1 MMSYAIQEIAEIVH
15 GKLSHQSALWGIA
28 DKVEH
33 LLIDSRKII
42 YPETSVFI
50 AIKGERN
57 DGHRYLKEV
66 YDAGVRNFIVEQMQA
81 DMLPVDV
88 NIVVV
93 KNGLQALQTLVS
105 KHRSMF
111 TCPVIGITGSN
122 GKTIIKEWLYQLLK
136 EDLNIVRNP
145 KSYNSQVGVPLSVW
159 QMNEAHQLA
168 IFEAGISQKG
178 EMSNLQKM
186 IHPNIGV
193 FTFLG
198 AAHDEGFHSR
208 KEKLHEKLQLFKD
221 AEWLIYSRDMEE
233 VEEGVIQFLPR
244 HPQLKTFTWSRNGVA
259 SDCNFEV
266 DIRQHQTAIC
276 LRRGA
281 QMLTVHVPFT
291 DDASVNNACTCFALL
306 AAMNRL
312 STDVL
317 KRFETLQAVEM
328 RLQLKEGN
336 NNCVIIND
344 SYNADINALQIALDF
359 MEQQSAGYTKT
370 VIISDIL
377 QSGIK
382 DVELYTQVARL
393 LRQKGVKHLI
403 AIGPKLLQYQQLFD
417 SHASFYAT
425 TKDFIEDFKS
435 LNFSQQI
442 ILIKGARDFQ
452 FEKIS
457 ALLERKVHETVFEI
471 NLNALVHN
479 LNIYR
484 KHIKNGVKL
493 MGMVKAHSYGAG
505 SYEIAKVLEFNRVD
519 YLTVAYADEGVTLRK
534 SGIKTPIMV
543 MNPEVSAF
551 DQILKHNLEPEIY
564 NFFILDQLIN
574 SCEGEEIGIHLEVD
588 CGMKR
593 LGFDEGQIDLLVDTL
608 KQNPH
613 IRIRSVF
620 AHLAASEEKKHDEF
634 TKEQISLFKRIS
646 DKIIGAFDYPVLRHI
661 LNSSGIIRFP
671 DAQFDMVR
679 LGIGLYGIDPSSKLQ
694 KELQHIGV
702 LKTVISQLRSIQ
714 SHETIG
720 YSRKGKVNRDS
731 VIATVAIGYA
741 DGLNRKLGNGKGYML
756 VNGQKAPIVGSICMD
771 MTMLDVTDIPCKEG
785 DEVIIF
791 GKELNII
798 DVADKIGTIPYE
810 VLTAVSQRVKRVY
823 FWE

>member
-1 MMSYAIQEIAEIVH
+1 MPYAIQEIAEIIN

-42 YPETSVFI
+42 YPETSIFI

-57 DGHRYLKEV
+57 DGHKYLREV
-66 YDAGVRNFIVEQMQA
+66 YDSGVRNFIVEHLQGET
-81 DMLPVDV
+81 LPVDV
-88 NIVVV
+88 NIIVV
-93 KNGLQALQTLVS
+93 KDALHALQILAA
-105 KHRSMF
+105 KHRSLF
-111 TCPVIGITGSN
+111 TYPVIGITGSN
-122 GKTIIKEWLYQLLK
+122 GKTIVKEWLYQLLK
-136 EDLNIVRNP
+136 DDANIVRNP

-159 QMNEAHQLA
+159 QMNEAHQLG
-168 IFEAGISQKG
+168 IFEAGISRKG
-178 EMSNLQKM
+178 EMQHLQK
-186 IHPNIGV
+186 IIKPVIGI
-193 FTFLG
+193 FTYFG
-198 AAHDEGFHSR
+198 AAHDEGFHSP
-208 KEKLHEKLQLFKD
+208 KEKLHEKLQLFRD
-221 AEWLIYSRDMEE
+221 SEWLIYSRDQED

-244 HPQLKTFTWSRNGVA
+244 HPQLKTFTWSRKGIA

-266 DIRQHQTAIC
+266 EIRQQQTAIC
-276 LRRGA
+276 LRKGA
-281 QMLTVHVPFT
+281 QMLTVTIPFT
-291 DDASVNNACTCFALL
+291 DDASINNACTCFALL
-306 AAMNRL
+306 AAVNRL
-312 STDVL
+312 STDLL
-317 KRFETLQAVEM
+317 KRFENLQAVEM

-359 MEQQSAGYTKT
+359 MDQQSAGYTKT

-382 DVELYTQVARL
+382 DGELYTKVSKL
-393 LRQKGVKHLI
+393 LRQKGVRHI
-403 AIGPKLLQYQQLFD
+403 ICIGPKLSEFSPLFD
-417 SHASFYAT
+417 NNAVFYAD
-425 TKDFIEDFKS
+425 TKSFIEDFKS
-435 LNFSQQI
+435 LDFTQQI
-442 ILIKGARDFQ
+442 VLIKGAREFQ

-457 ALLERKVHETVFEI
+457 ALLEKKVHETLFEI

-479 LNIYR
+479 LNVYR
-484 KHIKNGVKL
+484 KHIKPGVKV
-493 MGMVKAHSYGAG
+493 MGMVKAYSYGAG

-519 YLTVAYADEGVTLRK
+519 YLTVAYADEGVVLRK
-534 SGIKTPIMV
+534 AGIKTPIMV
-543 MNPEVSAF
+543 MNPEVSSF
-551 DQILKHNLEPEIY
+551 DQILKNNLEPEIY
-564 NFFILDQLIN
+564 NFFILDQLIS

-593 LGFDEGQIDLLVDTL
+593 LGFDEGQIDLLIDTL
-608 KQNPH
+608 KQYPN

-634 TKEQISLFKRIS
+634 TREQISKYKRIS
-646 DKIIGAFDYPVLRHI
+646 DKVLAAFDYPVLRHI
-661 LNSSGIIRFP
+661 LNSSGIVRFP
-671 DAQFDMVR
+671 EAQFDMVR
-679 LGIGLYGIDPSSKLQ
+679 LGIGLYGIDPSAKIQ

-702 LKTVISQLRSIQ
+702 LKTVISQIRSIK

-720 YSRKGKVNRDS
+720 YSRKGKVTHDA

-741 DGLNRKLGNGKGYML
+741 DGLNRKLGNGRGYML
-756 VNGQKAPIVGSICMD
+756 VNGQKAPVVGSVCMD
-771 MTMLDVTDIPCKEG
+771 MTMLDVTNIPCKEG

-791 GKELNII
+791 GKEPNIL

-810 VLTAVSQRVKRVY
+810 VLTSVSQRVKRVY